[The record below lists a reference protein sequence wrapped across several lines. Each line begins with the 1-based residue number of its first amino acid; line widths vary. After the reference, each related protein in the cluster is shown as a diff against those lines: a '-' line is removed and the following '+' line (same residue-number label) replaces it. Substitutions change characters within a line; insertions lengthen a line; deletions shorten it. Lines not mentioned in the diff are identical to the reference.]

1 MIDLNKARDLIEK
14 KIEAIQFSES
24 PYQLYEPVAY
34 IMSLGGKRLRPAMV
48 LMGYNLFSQDYEK
61 AIEPAL
67 GIELFHNFTLL
78 HDDIMDKAD
87 MRRGKLTVHKKWNEN
102 TAILSGDAMCIM
114 AYKYIC
120 KSEPQYLANVLQLF
134 NKTAL
139 EVCEGQQYDMNFE
152 SYADVS
158 TSEYLKMIE
167 LKTSVLLAA
176 SLNMGAIL
184 AGAGEDDCKNL
195 YEFGRLSGIAF
206 QLRDD
211 YLDVFGD
218 PNVFGK
224 KRGGDIL
231 ANKKTY
237 LLIRAFEKADEED
250 REKLHSLLEEKNENT
265 KINSIINLYE
275 KLNIAALTEE
285 KTLEFMEASFNALN
299 QTNVDEA
306 KKDVLKEL
314 VEVFVKRTH

>member
-1 MIDLNKARDLIEK
+1 MINLNKARDLIEK
-14 KIEAIQFSES
+14 HIAAIQFPDTPFE
-24 PYQLYEPVAY
+24 LYEPVAY

-48 LMGYNLFSQDYEK
+48 LMGYNLFRQDYEK
-61 AIEPAL
+61 ALAPAL

-78 HDDIMDKAD
+78 HDDIMDKAAV
-87 MRRGKLTVHKKWNEN
+87 RRGKATVHKKWNEN

-114 AYKYIC
+114 AYDYIC
-120 KSEPQYLANVLQLF
+120 KSEPQYLAQVLKLF

-152 SYADVS
+152 SSADVS
-158 TSEYLKMIE
+158 TDEYLKMIE

-176 SLNMGAIL
+176 SLQMGAIL
-184 AGAGEDDCKNL
+184 AGAGEQDGKNL
-195 YEFGRLSGIAF
+195 YEFGRLAGIAF

-211 YLDVFGD
+211 YLDAFGD

-224 KRGGDIL
+224 KKGGDIL

-237 LLIRAFEKADEED
+237 LLIRTFEKADSAD
-250 REKLHSLLEEKNENT
+250 REKLQSLLEEKNENT
-265 KINSIINLYE
+265 KINDIINLYE

-285 KTLEFMEASFNALN
+285 KTLEFMDASFDALN
-299 QTNVDEA
+299 QINVDEA
-306 KKDVLKEL
+306 KKNVLKAL

>member
-1 MIDLNKARDLIEK
+1 MINLSKARDLIEK
-14 KIEAIQFSES
+14 RIEAIQFPQTPFE
-24 PYQLYEPVAY
+24 LYEPVKY

-48 LMGYNLFSQDYEK
+48 LMGYNLFRHDYEK
-61 AIEPAL
+61 ALEPAL

-87 MRRGKLTVHKKWNEN
+87 MRRGKSTVHKKWNEN

-114 AYKYIC
+114 AYDYIC
-120 KSEPQYLANVLQLF
+120 KSEPQYLTEVLQLF

-152 SYADVS
+152 SSADVS
-158 TSEYLKMIE
+158 AAEYLKMIE

-176 SLNMGAIL
+176 SLHLGAIL
-184 AGAGEDDCKNL
+184 AGAGNDDCKNL
-195 YEFGRLSGIAF
+195 YEFGRLAGIAF

-211 YLDVFGD
+211 YLDAFGD

-231 ANKKTY
+231 GNKKTY
-237 LLIRAFEKADEED
+237 LLIHAFERAGAAES
-250 REKLHSLLEEKNENT
+250 EKLKALLKEKNENT
-265 KINSIINLYE
+265 KIQGIIELYE

-285 KTLEFMEASFNALN
+285 KTQEFLEASFSALN
-299 QTNVDEA
+299 QINVDEA
-306 KKDVLKEL
+306 KKNVLKEL
-314 VEVFVKRTH
+314 VEVFAKRTH